1 MPKRRKNEDMNK
13 DNLTPPTQLYQ
24 GYDSFQ
30 GQVRDTI
37 TTGKTTTPSNAQS
50 TNSVYI
56 CTDTESVM
64 QAISVSASASMAG
77 SFDAKMTW
85 ARSLSLTS
93 TSVAIIVH
101 TVVVIGEQQAE
112 GYSYQGSPTTAVQA
126 FFNEYGDSFV
136 SDIVLGGEYLAAFMF
151 DSTTFEQ
158 QQTIKASLSGSVDTF
173 ASSLSTAITNTQSS
187 TKTTLR
193 YSQKMFGV
201 SKPQYPRDDADDV
214 VKFALSFGKSSPL
227 DAPTVLSFKTVGYDR
242 VPGITGFEPV
252 ADNREL
258 LSVPFVQAYLTL
270 SSMLSQIELIRE
282 VYKVYGYTGDTQ
294 FKTKAAQVSA
304 DFDTVNQLMDSI
316 EKDVIHT
323 YSPPLLPSLS
333 YGAPLV
339 SYTLNPP
346 IGPGGSG
353 SFFDVTPA
361 LIAQGVIPSAIA
373 VFRAAWNRDTDTY
386 YSAGIQVNYSDSTIK
401 KHGTTWQANMHTI
414 SLQADSISA
423 VSVGTAIGYDPQISY
438 VFDILIQ
445 TAQGQSIES
454 NAGGI
459 NVTVSNYN
467 APLIIGF
474 CGADGF
480 PTLTALTPIAITMLP
495 AKWGS

>member
-1 MPKRRKNEDMNK
+1 MNK
-13 DNLTPPTQLYQ
+13 VNLKPPTQLYQ

-30 GQVRDTI
+30 GQVRDTA
-37 TTGKTTTPSNAQS
+37 TTGTKTNGSNAQGL
-50 TNSVYI
+50 NSVYI

-77 SFDAKMTW
+77 SFDAKVTW

-93 TSVAIIVH
+93 TSVAVIVH

-112 GYSYQGSPTTAVQA
+112 TYSYQGSPTTDVQA
-126 FFNEYGDSFV
+126 FFNDYGDSFV

-151 DSTTFEQ
+151 DSNTDAQ
-158 QQTIKASLSGSVDTF
+158 QQTIMASLSGSYGTVS
-173 ASSLSTAITNTQSS
+173 SSLSTAITNTQSS
-187 TKTTLR
+187 TKTILR
-193 YSQKMFGV
+193 YSQKMLGV

-214 VKFALSFGKSSPL
+214 VEFALRCFGSSL
-227 DAPTVLSFKTVGYDR
+227 IDAPTVLSFNTIGYDR
-242 VPGITGFEPV
+242 VPGISGFEPV
-252 ADNREL
+252 AANREL
-258 LSVPFVQAYLTL
+258 LPVPFVQAYLTL

-282 VYKVYGYTGDTQ
+282 VYTAYGYTGDTQ
-294 FKTKAAQVSA
+294 FTTKAAQVSA
-304 DFDTVNQLMDSI
+304 DFDTVNQLMGSI
-316 EKDVIHT
+316 EKDVIHK
-323 YSPPLLPSLS
+323 YSPPSLPSLS

-339 SYTLNPP
+339 SYALNPP
-346 IGPGGSG
+346 IGPGSSG

-373 VFRAAWNRDTDTY
+373 VFPAAWNRDTDTY

-401 KHGTTWQANMHTI
+401 KHGTTWQTNVQPL
-414 SLQADSISA
+414 SLQGNSISA
-423 VSVGTAIGYDPQISY
+423 VSVGTAIGYDSQISY

-445 TAQGQSIES
+445 TAQGPSIES

-459 NVTVSNYN
+459 NVTVSNYT
-467 APLIIGF
+467 APPLIIGF
-474 CGADGF
+474 CGVDGS